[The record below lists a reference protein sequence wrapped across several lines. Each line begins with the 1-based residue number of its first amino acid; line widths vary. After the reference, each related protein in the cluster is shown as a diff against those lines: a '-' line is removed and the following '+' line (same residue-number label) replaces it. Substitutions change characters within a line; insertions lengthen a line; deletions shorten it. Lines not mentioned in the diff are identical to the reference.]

1 MRLLL
6 IGLALALAAAAAA
19 QSGGSALDRAYD
31 DMLAAHTAVQKAQ
44 DARELGI
51 EPRPGERLG
60 IVGGGSRLSDEYWE
74 RQKRL
79 EGDVER
85 ARKGLDAAIVR
96 WNSVR

>member
-1 MRLLL
+1 MRSLL

-31 DMLAAHTAVQKAQ
+31 ELLAALTALQTAEA
-44 DARELGI
+44 ARESGV
-51 EPRPGERLG
+51 EPLPGERLG

-79 EGDVER
+79 QTDVEG
-85 ARKGLDAAIVR
+85 ARKRLDAAIVR